1 MNITRHHKII
11 ELMERHG
18 TASVHDLADAL
29 GCTEMTIRRNLD
41 QLQEQGIV
49 KREHG
54 YAYLLKTSSAHSSE
68 QSRRYNDYVPEKK
81 AIAREAFSMIRPGMS
96 ICLDSGSTIQY
107 LVEMLPDRFPLSVIT
122 SSLDAAMTMSERPDI
137 QTLMPGGF
145 LHHRNRSL
153 LVDDADELQRYKSDI
168 AFIACRSFQLPG
180 GTFEYSQ
187 ALTNTK
193 RALVSVARQTVLL
206 LDHSKWNVSSIFNC
220 IPLEQIDVLITDDQA
235 PEELIRRTEENGKKV
250 IVVSAGT

>member
-1 MNITRHHKII
+1 MNINRHHKII
-11 ELMERHG
+11 EIMEKHG
-18 TASVHDLADAL
+18 TASVHDLAASL

-54 YAYLLKTSSAHSSE
+54 YAYLLKAPRSHSNE
-68 QSRRYNDYVPEKK
+68 QFRRYNDYVSEKK
-81 AIAREAFSMIRPGMS
+81 AIAGKAFSMIRPGMS

-107 LVEMLPDRFPLSVIT
+107 LVEMLPKEFPLSVIT
-122 SSLDAAMTMSERPDI
+122 SSLNAAMTLCERPDI
-137 QTLMPGGF
+137 QILMPGGF

-187 ALTNTK
+187 ELTNTK
-193 RALVSVARQTVLL
+193 RALVSVASQTVLL
-206 LDHSKWNVSSIFNC
+206 LDHSKWNVSSIMNC
-220 IPLEQIDVLITDDQA
+220 IPLEQIDIIITDDQA
-235 PEELIRRTEENGKKV
+235 PADLIRRTEEHGIKV
-250 IVVSAGT
+250 FQVTPSA